1 MPDTGKTKR
10 MVRKM
15 EFRTN
20 GTAEVSRL
28 CDEGGVSYYLIKAAE
43 NADAIRVEWARPMA
57 DHVSVWHPMCG
68 RHRALPQWF
77 CAQKTESCFYRGA
90 PVLATVKADGTARET
105 VALQDA
111 ETLSKLSYWVD
122 DFYERDEVIFAVDI
136 YPAKKP
142 YSCVLRIDESGLP
155 LEDAIKNVAGW
166 WNKGTEKTVPADA
179 YAPLYS
185 TWYNFHQEP
194 KQDALTKEL
203 KIAASLGFKTVILD
217 DGWQI
222 EGKGT
227 KDYLKSG
234 DWLVAKDKFP
244 DFRQFTADVH
254 AFGLKLILWFSVPFV
269 GYETQAYR
277 RFANKLLY
285 TEDGYVNAG
294 ILDIR
299 YPEVRQYIVDTYIR
313 FVRDYD
319 IDGLKL
325 DFIDSFYSSASVP
338 PCNPQMDCGS
348 VGEAVTALLTQ
359 IKTETETC
367 KPGFLTEF
375 RQFYVGPS
383 VLRFGNMIRVADCA
397 FDSITNRIGIA
408 DLRMLTAD
416 TAVHSDMLLW
426 SPEETPVNCALQML
440 NIMFGVPQ
448 ISVLLGRSTP
458 EQLAAVGDYLRY
470 KEENR
475 EILLKGTLHVKHP
488 ELGYTAISSENE
500 QKKITVLYGET
511 ACEFGGKTED
521 IWNAADKDG
530 IVLLNREKADLHIR
544 VFDFSGNPL
553 CSFTSKEAACF
564 VEVPLTGRVTV
575 QKAE

>member
-1 MPDTGKTKR
+1 
-10 MVRKM
+10 M

-20 GTAEVSRL
+20 GTAVVSPL
-28 CDEGGVSYYLIKAAE
+28 CDDGGASLYRIESAGSAE
-43 NADAIRVEWARPMA
+43 IHIEWAEPMK

-68 RHRALPQWF
+68 RNRALPQWF
-77 CAQKTESCFYRGA
+77 CAQKTEACFYRGA
-90 PVLATVKADGTARET
+90 PILATVKADGTAHEA
-105 VALQDA
+105 VALQDDQ
-111 ETLSKLSYWVD
+111 TLSKLSYWVD
-122 DFYERDEVIFAVDI
+122 DFNERNEVFYSVDI
-136 YPAKKP
+136 YPDGKP
-142 YSCVLRIDESGLP
+142 YSGVLRIDRSGLP
-155 LEDAIKNVAGW
+155 LEDAVSNIAAW
-166 WNKGTEKTVPADA
+166 WNKGNDKAVPEDA

-185 TWYNFHQEP
+185 SWYNFHQEP
-194 KQDALTKEL
+194 KQDALTQEL
-203 KIAASLGFKTVILD
+203 KTAASLGFRTVILD

-234 DWLVAKDKFP
+234 DWIVAKDKFP

-254 AFGLKLILWFSVPFV
+254 SFGLKLILWFAVPFA
-269 GYETQAYR
+269 GYETNAFR
-277 RFANKLLY
+277 RFSDRLLFK
-285 TEDGYVNAG
+285 EDGYLNAG

-299 YPEVRQYIVDTYIR
+299 YPDIRQYIVDTYMR

-325 DFIDSFYSSASVP
+325 DFIDNFYSKASIP
-338 PCNPQMDCGS
+338 PYDPRMDCRT

-359 IKTETETC
+359 VRTETERY

-426 SPEETPVNCALQML
+426 SPDETAVNCAMQML

-448 ISVLLGRSTP
+448 ISVRLHRSTQ
-458 EQLAAVGDYLRY
+458 EQLAALRSYLRY
-470 KEENR
+470 KETNR
-475 EILLKGTLHVKHP
+475 EVLLKGKMRVKHP
-488 ELGYTAISSENE
+488 ELNYTCISSES
-500 QKKITVLYGET
+500 KGRKITVLYGET
-511 ACEFGGKTED
+511 TYEYTGKNED
-521 IWNAADKDG
+521 VWNAADQNG
-530 IVLLNREKADLHIR
+530 IVLLNREKAELLIS
-544 VFDFSGNPL
+544 VFDFTGNEL
-553 CSFTSKEAACF
+553 RSFKTREAVCF
-564 VEVPLTGRVTV
+564 TEVPLTGRVSV
-575 QKAE
+575 QKSEQI